1 MNTFVTFSTERPLE
15 ASAEFR
21 IDVRSVPV
29 ASHETSVQPAE
40 LCVVIPT
47 FNERGNLS
55 ELIKRITPALE
66 GIRWEVIVVDD
77 DSPDGTAAEARAM
90 YSADARVRCIQRLGR
105 RGLSSACI
113 EGMLASSARFLA
125 VMDGDLQHD
134 PAVLRLMYD
143 ALAADEA
150 DLVIGSRYA
159 GGGSVGQWDSRRLAI
174 SQFATRLANL
184 VTRRQVADPMSGFFS
199 LKRQVI
205 EDCARDLSSLGFKI
219 LLDIIASSKDRIRI
233 KEIPFTFGTR
243 LSGESKLSTNVA
255 WEFLLLLADKLVGK
269 YVPARFLAFAGIGV
283 LGIGVHFLVLTI
295 MFKGLNAGFTTSQA
309 TAAAVA
315 ILFNFSVNNVLTYS
329 SRLLK
334 GYEWL
339 KGLLTFYFICGIGA
353 MANVGV
359 SSYLFGHDTAWPLA
373 ALSGIVMSAVWNY
386 AVSAR
391 YTWKMT

>member
-1 MNTFVTFSTERPLE
+1 M
-15 ASAEFR
+15 
-21 IDVRSVPV
+21 
-29 ASHETSVQPAE
+29 SVQPAE
-40 LCVVIPT
+40 LSVVIPT

-55 ELIKRITPALE
+55 ELIRRITVALE
-66 GIRWEVIVVDD
+66 GIPWEVIVVDD
-77 DSPDGTAAEARAM
+77 DSPDGTAAEARGM
-90 YSADARVRCIQRLGR
+90 YRGDARVRCIHRVNR

-113 EGMLASSARFLA
+113 EGMLASSAKFLA

-134 PAVLRLMYD
+134 PSILRRMYD

-159 GGGSVGQWDSRRLAI
+159 GGGSVGQWDSRRIAI
-174 SQFATRLANL
+174 SQFATRLARL

-219 LLDIIASSKDRIRI
+219 LLDIIATSKEHVRI

-243 LSGESKLSTNVA
+243 LYGESKLSSNVA

-269 YVPARFLAFAGIGV
+269 YVPVRFLAFAGIGM
-283 LGIGVHFLVLTI
+283 LGIGVHFLALSI
-295 MFKGLNAGFTTSQA
+295 LFEGLDVGFTTSQTLG
-309 TAAAVA
+309 TAVT

-329 SRLLK
+329 GHSLK
-334 GYEWL
+334 GYAWL
-339 KGLLTFYFICGIGA
+339 KGLLAFYFICGIGA
-353 MANVGV
+353 TANVGV
-359 SSYLFGHDTAWPLA
+359 ASYLFGHDTTWPLA
-373 ALSGIVMSAVWNY
+373 ALAGIVMSAVWNY

-391 YTWKMT
+391 YTWKVT

>member
-1 MNTFVTFSTERPLE
+1 
-15 ASAEFR
+15 
-21 IDVRSVPV
+21 
-29 ASHETSVQPAE
+29 
-40 LCVVIPT
+40 
-47 FNERGNLS
+47 
-55 ELIKRITPALE
+55 
-66 GIRWEVIVVDD
+66 
-77 DSPDGTAAEARAM
+77 
-90 YSADARVRCIQRLGR
+90 
-105 RGLSSACI
+105 
-113 EGMLASSARFLA
+113 
-125 VMDGDLQHD
+125 
-134 PAVLRLMYD
+134 MYD
-143 ALAADEA
+143 VLTADEA

-159 GGGSVGQWDSRRLAI
+159 AGGSVGQWDGRRLAI

-219 LLDIIASSKDRIRI
+219 LLDIIASSKDHIRI
-233 KEIPFTFGTR
+233 KEIPFSFGTR

-269 YVPARFLAFAGIGV
+269 YIPVRFLAFAGIGA

-309 TAAAVA
+309 TATAVA

-329 SRLLK
+329 SRSLK

-339 KGLLTFYFICGIGA
+339 KGLLTFYFICGIGG

-359 SSYLFGHDTAWPLA
+359 SSYLFGHDTAWQLA

-386 AVSAR
+386 AISAR